1 MVETFKYISQLKS
14 THTRICDQ

>member
-1 MVETFKYISQLKS
+1 VETFKYISQLKS